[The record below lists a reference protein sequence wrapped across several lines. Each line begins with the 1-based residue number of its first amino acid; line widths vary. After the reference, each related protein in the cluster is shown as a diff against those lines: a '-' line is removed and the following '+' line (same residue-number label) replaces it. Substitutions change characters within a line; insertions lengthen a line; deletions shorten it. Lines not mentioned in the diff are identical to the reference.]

1 MAELNGTVVNE
12 QAHKKGKKFFIKLG
26 IILDVLAVILLIV
39 GIVLIVRGAQLCGSV
54 EMGDENWFDI
64 QSRGD
69 GMEFGGIALC
79 MGSLVLFVISIYM
92 YVTAHKREILAYGA
106 STVLPVADDIVKHV
120 ADNTAPNI
128 GKAIS
133 GIARPVVDSIADPIA
148 ESIAK
153 VKGTSTRSRCPK
165 CGKVV
170 AKDAKFCKHC
180 GEDLKAEKYCPECGT
195 KLESDAT
202 FCSNC
207 GQKIE

>member
-12 QAHKKGKKFFIKLG
+12 HAHQKGKKFFVKLG
-26 IILDVLAVILLIV
+26 IILDVLAGILLIA
-39 GIVLIVRGAQLCGSV
+39 GILLLVVANNSTV
-54 EMGDENWFDI
+54 DMGDENWFNS
-64 QSRGD
+64 QTSAS
-69 GMEFGGIALC
+69 GMRIGGMALI
-79 MGSLVLFVISIYM
+79 MGAVVLFIISIYM

-106 STVLPVADDIVKHV
+106 STVLPVADDVVKRV

-180 GEDLKAEKYCPECGT
+180 GEDLKAEKYCQECGT
-195 KLESDAT
+195 KLETDAT

-207 GQKIE
+207 GQKVE

>member
-26 IILDVLAVILLIV
+26 IILDVLAVVLLIV
-39 GIVLIVRGAQLCGSV
+39 GTVLLVVANKSSV
-54 EMGDENWFDI
+54 DMGDENWFNS
-64 QSRGD
+64 QASASGK
-69 GMEFGGIALC
+69 MFGGIALI
-79 MGSLVLFVISIYM
+79 MGAVVLFVISICM

-106 STVLPVADDIVKHV
+106 STVLPVADDVVKHV

-133 GIARPVVDSIADPIA
+133 GITRPVVDSIADPIA

-170 AKDAKFCKHC
+170 VKDAKFCKHC
-180 GEDLKAEKYCPECGT
+180 GEDLKAEKFCPECGT
-195 KLESDAT
+195 KLETDAT